1 MNKIILSIDSEFR
14 NTALY
19 TNPSYFVYESENNI
33 IDIKE
38 IKLSSIELP
47 NTFYT
52 FSENRKNTSFN
63 IITFDEKKVNIKI
76 LNGSYTSDLMLN
88 YIQNI
93 FDNLKKT
100 NILTQEIKIY
110 FNEINSIVTFTSDKD
125 FKIDFENNS
134 IYPSLGKHL
143 GFNEIK
149 YSGSNTYVGESILNV
164 IGEQYLYLTI
174 NNWGTIQ
181 TNNTF
186 KAFAKIILNQ
196 QKTYM
201 VYDNTSNFIS
211 KSFCFRI
218 PEKIKKLKISII
230 DKYGNIVEMN
240 QNFSLTLEIYT

>member
-1 MNKIILSIDSEFR
+1 MNKTILSIDSEFR
-14 NTALY
+14 NKEIY
-19 TNPSYFVYESENNI
+19 INPSYFIYESDKTI
-33 IDIKE
+33 TDIKE
-38 IKLSSIELP
+38 IKLTSIEIP

-52 FSENRKNTSFN
+52 FTENRKNTSFT
-63 IITFDEKKVNIKI
+63 ITTFDNKKLNIKI

-100 NILTQEIKIY
+100 NETTQDFKIF
-110 FNEINSIVTFTSDKD
+110 FNEINSIVTFSSDKN
-125 FKIDFENNS
+125 FNIDFENNS
-134 IYPSLGKHL
+134 DYPSLGNHL
-143 GFNEIK
+143 GFNKIK
-149 YSGSNTYVGESILNV
+149 YTNSNTYIGESILNV

-181 TNNTF
+181 TNSSL

-218 PEKIKKLKISII
+218 PEQIKKLKISII

-240 QNFSLTLEIYT
+240 QNFSLTFELYA